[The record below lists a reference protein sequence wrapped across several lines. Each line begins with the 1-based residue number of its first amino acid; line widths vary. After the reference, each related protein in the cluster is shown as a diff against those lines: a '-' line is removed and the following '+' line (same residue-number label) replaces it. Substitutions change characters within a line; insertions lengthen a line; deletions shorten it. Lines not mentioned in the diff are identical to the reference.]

1 MMGEQEAI
9 DMLKRERSPEALIK
23 HSMAVSE
30 VSIILALALRGRGYD
45 IDPELVKIGGL
56 LHDIGRAKTHSVRHG
71 YLGGR
76 LLRRMGVDG
85 RIARIAERHVGGG
98 ISKREAERL
107 KLPQREYVPETL
119 EEKVV
124 CFADKIVEM
133 DCVIPLEKT
142 LEKFREELGNDSGSV
157 KGLIELRDELTRL
170 LDRDPEDI
178 VRKRFSKEP
187 R

>member
-1 MMGEQEAI
+1 MGEQEAI
-9 DMLKRERSPEALIK
+9 NMLKRERSPEGLIK
-23 HSMAVSE
+23 HSIAVSE
-30 VSIILALALRGRGYD
+30 VSIILALALRERGYD
-45 IDPELVKIGGL
+45 IDLELVKMGGL
-56 LHDIGRAKTHSVRHG
+56 LHDVGRVKTHSVRHG

-76 LLRRMGVDG
+76 LLRTMGVDE

-98 ISKREAERL
+98 ISKKETQRL
-107 KLPQREYVPETL
+107 NLPQKEYVPETL

-142 LEKFREELGNDSGSV
+142 LEKFREKLGNDSDSV
-157 KGLIELRDELTRL
+157 KRLIELKDELTRL

-178 VRKRFSKEP
+178 VRKNFKKELK
-187 R
+187 